1 MRTLGVDNVAGRDVG
16 VVRELRSQLLD
27 TRAAVG
33 RPPAGPGRPGPTMAI
48 PFPRA
53 EVTPLIVYIAGFFDA
68 QQRLRA
74 VRDRLRTITSWRIR
88 ARWLDEVASQA
99 PLVTPPSLSDDYRRY
114 AERDLED
121 IIDCHLVLVDTLDV
135 TPRGGREVEV
145 GYALGLYIPFIVV
158 GPKRNVFHELAKAA
172 YEDWDSVYRVLADGG
187 GLYAEDS

>member
-1 MRTLGVDNVAGRDVG
+1 MRASGVDNVGGCDVS
-16 VVRELRSQLLD
+16 VVRKLRTQFLD
-27 TRAAVG
+27 SRVTLGWA
-33 RPPAGPGRPGPTMAI
+33 PTSPGRLGPTVAI
-48 PFPRA
+48 PFPHQ
-53 EVTPLIVYIAGFFDA
+53 EVTPLVVYIAGFFDA

-88 ARWLDEVASQA
+88 ARWLDEVAGQV

-121 IIDCHLVLVDTLDV
+121 IMDCHLVLVDTLDV

-172 YEDWDSVYRVLADGG
+172 YEDWDSVYQVLADGG